1 IHRFLRAAAQF
12 FGPRAPGAC
21 PCAQS
26 RHSSTLDAPIHPNCA
41 YSPLPRPNPSRGSR
55 PKPAMQGFHA
65 FLFLKPPESP
75 APLHAPSPRTPAAN
89 CWRAGTGSFADGVE
103 SGEIGAA
110 IDIGDHAAAGIM
122 RRGHDRNRLAR
133 DIDAEFEAARQNRW
147 KMGAQEFSGP
157 MVNIQIHAI
166 HAAFFDLEINR
177 ARD

>member
-1 IHRFLRAAAQF
+1 
-12 FGPRAPGAC
+12 
-21 PCAQS
+21 
-26 RHSSTLDAPIHPNCA
+26 
-41 YSPLPRPNPSRGSR
+41 
-55 PKPAMQGFHA
+55 MQGFHA

-89 CWRAGTGSFADGVE
+89 CWRAGSRRASRYRQFRRWRRVRRDRR
-103 SGEIGAA
+103 A

-157 MVNIQIHAI
+157 M
-166 HAAFFDLEINR
+166 
-177 ARD
+177 

>member
-1 IHRFLRAAAQF
+1 
-12 FGPRAPGAC
+12 
-21 PCAQS
+21 
-26 RHSSTLDAPIHPNCA
+26 
-41 YSPLPRPNPSRGSR
+41 
-55 PKPAMQGFHA
+55 MQGFHA

-89 CWRAGTGSFADGVE
+89 CWRAGS
-103 SGEIGAA
+103 
-110 IDIGDHAAAGIM
+110 
-122 RRGHDRNRLAR
+122 RRASRYRQFRRWRRVRRDRLAR

-177 ARD
+177 A